1 MIRPGHYD
9 LVGVAQLVEHPVV
22 VRVVAGSIPVAH
34 PTNFHRF
41 FESMALSVTQSLIAW
56 NALIGTPLKDSLD
69 GALLWWSEPE
79 VIANFDCDLAR
90 DIGASKGSLWWKPGS
105 CISISFLGVERTL
118 YREEIQRIIGKALS
132 LLFTPTKCAGLPGI
146 RK

>member
-41 FESMALSVTQSLIAW
+41 FESMALSITQSLIAW
-56 NALIGTPLKDSLD
+56 NALIGTSLKDSLH

-79 VIANFDCDLAR
+79 VIADFDCDLAR

-105 CISISFLGVERTL
+105 RISISFLGVERTL
-118 YREEIQRIIGKALS
+118 HREEIERIIGKALS
-132 LLFTPTKCAGLPGI
+132 PLFTPTKCAGLPGV
-146 RK
+146 RE